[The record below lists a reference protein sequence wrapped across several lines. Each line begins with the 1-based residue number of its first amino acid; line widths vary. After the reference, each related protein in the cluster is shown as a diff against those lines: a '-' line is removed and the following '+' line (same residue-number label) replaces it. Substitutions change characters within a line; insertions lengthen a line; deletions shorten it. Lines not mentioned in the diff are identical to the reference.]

1 MKRQI
6 QRAEVAQDPK
16 LVIRGAGILTPVHV
30 FFNNYVQL
38 KHRSKLNVILNWH
51 HLRYYILGGLELKL
65 VLSPA
70 LLLTALGIT

>member
-1 MKRQI
+1 MLSVLNTLSHLIFISNLWGRYYHSVLQMKRQI

-38 KHRSKLNVILNWH
+38 KHRSKLNVILH
-51 HLRYYILGGLELKL
+51 
-65 VLSPA
+65 
-70 LLLTALGIT
+70 